1 MRVGQAAKLA
11 ISARLA
17 RLSALESSLPPMVR
31 NLILQQAHRLD
42 TLQQELKMNDPELM
56 LAKGFSIT
64 TLEGRILRDASFL
77 MPGHRVTTRLEKGEF
92 DSIVTNKK
100 NEHETANNL

>member
-1 MRVGQAAKLA
+1 
-11 ISARLA
+11 
-17 RLSALESSLPPMVR
+17 
-31 NLILQQAHRLD
+31 
-42 TLQQELKMNDPELM
+42 MNDPELM

-77 MPGHRVTTRLEKGEF
+77 MSGHRVTTRLEKGEF